1 MRLKQILLQI
11 DSPEIFE
18 TIVDQKDGVLKKT
31 SEEKEYLFQFNENSE
46 DSDMVILGL
55 AVYLLSHMISNW
67 FPAYYNQL
75 MAEMLNNCYYRNTI
89 IIELFRLFR
98 ENDKF
103 RETPFINFNL
113 KGIKEDLELIMD
125 VYKQREQSEQ
135 LYKDIAQQLKSVR
148 INIHVFQKCRLEY
161 RGNELYLI
169 PKKNPK
175 MEISPST
182 ITEKL
187 PVSVEF
193 DSVEDPILKDVS
205 FCSLMMMLLKIQ
217 ELEIPAT
224 YETLHDLLVEQLLV
238 NDYECM
244 ITIV

>member
-1 MRLKQILLQI
+1 
-11 DSPEIFE
+11 
-18 TIVDQKDGVLKKT
+18 
-31 SEEKEYLFQFNENSE
+31 
-46 DSDMVILGL
+46 
-55 AVYLLSHMISNW
+55 MI
-67 FPAYYNQL
+67 
-75 MAEMLNNCYYRNTI
+75 
-89 IIELFRLFR
+89 
-98 ENDKF
+98 
-103 RETPFINFNL
+103 
-113 KGIKEDLELIMD
+113 
-125 VYKQREQSEQ
+125 QS
-135 LYKDIAQQLKSVR
+135 AQQLKSVG

-161 RGNELYLI
+161 RRNELYLI